1 MTGINPSRP
10 PDGATGTGQQ
20 ARQQASRVGHHAA
33 QAGGQVAHAA
43 AEQGGQVVSEARRQA
58 RNLTGEAGTQ
68 LRDQAQTQQRRAADG
83 LRGIGRELGSM
94 AERSED
100 SGMAAQM
107 VRRAADAA
115 QQAAGWLDEREP
127 GAVVDEVR
135 SYARRHPGTFL
146 AGAAVAG
153 VLVGRLTR
161 NLTASGDGAR
171 GAGQPSTPM
180 PGAEPGTG
188 GPQPY
193 ERAVE
198 APYMAEEAYP
208 RTEAY
213 PREEAY
219 TGMARVRNASPPGR
233 PGSDIP
239 GGVAP

>member
-43 AEQGGQVVSEARRQA
+43 AQQGGQVASEARRQA

-68 LRDQAQTQQRRAADG
+68 LRDQAQAQQRRAADG

-153 VLVGRLTR
+153 MLVGRLTR

-171 GAGQPSTPM
+171 GAGQPSM
-180 PGAEPGTG
+180 PPPAAEP

-193 ERAVE
+193 ERTVE

-233 PGSDIP
+233 QGPDIP